1 MTPSPP
7 GREEP
12 SFWARLDRVRWLGPG
27 LVMAAT
33 AIGASHL
40 VLAPTAGATYGWS
53 LLWLM
58 TFSHLYKYPA
68 FEFGPRYA
76 VATGTSLVEG
86 YARVP
91 GPRGWALWVFLV
103 GTVIQGVTVLAG
115 VLSVAA
121 AVAHAAVPVPIPVW
135 CAILGAS
142 GAGLLRSG
150 RFAGL
155 SAVSKG
161 MLFVLAAMTAIAFF
175 ATPPPSEAWV
185 ALVRPDLPAGS
196 LILVAAIL
204 GWMPTGVDVS
214 VWHSMWALERREA
227 WAERAGV
234 YPDRLPRILA
244 TARVDLWIGYG
255 LSLVLAIMFLALG
268 VAVLRPD
275 GLVPQGAEVAVTI
288 ARLYTAVLGEW
299 SLYPFL
305 AAAFFGMLSTTYGV
319 MDGFPRAFSRTVRRL
334 RPDSP
339 AETRLFWGF
348 LWVTLALAL
357 VEVVAF
363 PDPLLLVT
371 LAAVTSFLLAPVL
384 FLLNYWCVTRQI
396 DDPRLRPGTALR
408 IWAIA
413 GIACATAAAALFL
426 YVEFL
431 R

>member
-1 MTPSPP
+1 
-7 GREEP
+7 
-12 SFWARLDRVRWLGPG
+12 
-27 LVMAAT
+27 
-33 AIGASHL
+33 
-40 VLAPTAGATYGWS
+40 
-53 LLWLM
+53 
-58 TFSHLYKYPA
+58 
-68 FEFGPRYA
+68 
-76 VATGTSLVEG
+76 
-86 YARVP
+86 
-91 GPRGWALWVFLV
+91 
-103 GTVIQGVTVLAG
+103 
-115 VLSVAA
+115 
-121 AVAHAAVPVPIPVW
+121 
-135 CAILGAS
+135 
-142 GAGLLRSG
+142 
-150 RFAGL
+150 
-155 SAVSKG
+155 
-161 MLFVLAAMTAIAFF
+161 MTAVAFF